1 MWLESLSLR
10 LYVDADFGG
19 DSGNARSTSGGY
31 LVLFGPNTFFPIS
44 WLSRR
49 QTSTSRSATESEV
62 VALAAS
68 LFSEAIPALVLWEH
82 LLDRGVHLEIMEDN
96 QATIRVVLKGYSA
109 KLRHISRTHKID
121 ISSIHEV
128 VEHDDVE
135 IKYCVTDEQAADIFT
150 KALAP
155 LKWPNALTLL
165 GITAKK
171 S

>member
-1 MWLESLSLR
+1 M
-10 LYVDADFGG
+10 YADADFVG

-31 LVLFGPNTFFPIS
+31 LVLVGPNTFFPIS
-44 WLSRR
+44 WLSRL
-49 QTSTSRSATESEV
+49 QTSTGRSATENEV
-62 VALAAS
+62 VALATS
-68 LFSEAIPALVLWEH
+68 LFSEATPAPALILWEC

-109 KLRHISRTHKID
+109 KLRHISRTHKVD

-165 GITAKK
+165 GITTKK